1 MTRMDIAPQLVSAL
15 AETRARLAGDGAL
28 AARAQTGLGAPASDV
43 TMAALAQSA
52 IFSEALM
59 AAVHSRLEE
68 IKAVT
73 K

>member
-1 MTRMDIAPQLVSAL
+1 MDVAPQLQSAL
-15 AETRARLAGDGAL
+15 TNARSRLAGDADL
-28 AARAQTGLGAPASDV
+28 AARARTSLGAPLSDS

-59 AAVHSRLEE
+59 AAMHSRLEE
-68 IKAVT
+68 IKSVT